1 MLGLSDMK
9 SFFKFSL
16 TSIFIILPL
25 LTFAAPSAQDK
36 AATEAASFVAKFN
49 EIILYPLIALLS
61 AVAFLVF
68 LWGCAMYF
76 INATN
81 DQARQQGVKHITF
94 GIIGLVV
101 MLSAFAILSI
111 ATSTFGL
118 DKQLKCANNPSLSG
132 CPDVFVIPASSA
144 GEANSGNGSS
154 AGEANSGNGSS
165 AGEANSGR

>member
-1 MLGLSDMK
+1 MLRLSNMK
-9 SFFKFSL
+9 SFFTFSL
-16 TSIFIILPL
+16 TSLLAFLPL
-25 LTFAAPSAQDK
+25 LTFAVSAQDK
-36 AATEAASFVAKFN
+36 AAAEAASFVVKFN
-49 EIILYPLIALLS
+49 AIILYPLIALLS

-68 LWGCAMYF
+68 LWGCAQYF

-118 DKQLKCANNPSLSG
+118 DDQLKCANNPSLSG
-132 CPDVFVIPASSA
+132 CDKAFTVPAPAPAPA
-144 GEANSGNGSS
+144 GLPSPSPSPSPSPAPAGLPAPSPSGT
-154 AGEANSGNGSS
+154 
-165 AGEANSGR
+165 